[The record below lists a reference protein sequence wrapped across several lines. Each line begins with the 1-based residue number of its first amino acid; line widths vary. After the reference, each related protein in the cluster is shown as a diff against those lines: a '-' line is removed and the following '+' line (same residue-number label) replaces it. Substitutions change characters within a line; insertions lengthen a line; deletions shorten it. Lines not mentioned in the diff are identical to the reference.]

1 MHLQCCKCY
10 LKLKL
15 HLKYGLTNNNE
26 VYHDEALT
34 KSKVVCANHW
44 TPKLPEETCLQV
56 DKTSNFSRNYP
67 DPKKKVASKYKQ
79 MLFQTIEVKW
89 QQNEE
94 RKEETNKVKMY
105 IINKHEKEEI
115 A

>member
-1 MHLQCCKCY
+1 
-10 LKLKL
+10 
-15 HLKYGLTNNNE
+15 
-26 VYHDEALT
+26 
-34 KSKVVCANHW
+34 
-44 TPKLPEETCLQV
+44 
-56 DKTSNFSRNYP
+56 
-67 DPKKKVASKYKQ
+67 VASKYKQ

>member
-1 MHLQCCKCY
+1 
-10 LKLKL
+10 
-15 HLKYGLTNNNE
+15 
-26 VYHDEALT
+26 
-34 KSKVVCANHW
+34 
-44 TPKLPEETCLQV
+44 
-56 DKTSNFSRNYP
+56 
-67 DPKKKVASKYKQ
+67 

>member
-1 MHLQCCKCY
+1 MRTTEHPNCRKKHVCK
-10 LKLKL
+10 LIKR
-15 HLKYGLTNNNE
+15 
-26 VYHDEALT
+26 A
-34 KSKVVCANHW
+34 
-44 TPKLPEETCLQV
+44 
-56 DKTSNFSRNYP
+56 TSAEIIIRTQ
-67 DPKKKVASKYKQ
+67 KKIVASKYKQ

>member
-1 MHLQCCKCY
+1 MSASWQNEQLQQ
-10 LKLKL
+10 KLSS
-15 HLKYGLTNNNE
+15 G
-26 VYHDEALT
+26 
-34 KSKVVCANHW
+34 
-44 TPKLPEETCLQV
+44 PK
-56 DKTSNFSRNYP
+56 
-67 DPKKKVASKYKQ
+67 KKKVASKYKQ

-105 IINKHEKEEI
+105 IIYKHEKEEI